1 MVLSTG
7 FRRRKKCDDLLWNH
21 QRSGFMED
29 IKVGIQLRTEVVEE
43 KRNCS
48 TNLKMG
54 RCRCRI
60 LEAESS

>member
-7 FRRRKKCDDLLWNH
+7 FRGRKICDDKDH

-48 TNLKMG
+48 TDLKMD
-54 RCRCRI
+54 RCCCRI
-60 LEAESS
+60 LKAESS